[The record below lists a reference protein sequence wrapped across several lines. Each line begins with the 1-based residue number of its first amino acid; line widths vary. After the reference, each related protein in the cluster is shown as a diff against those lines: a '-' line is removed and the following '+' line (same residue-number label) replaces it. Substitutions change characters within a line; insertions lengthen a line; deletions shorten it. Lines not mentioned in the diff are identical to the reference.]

1 MQYICVVVLV
11 YLAVTHRYFGDV
23 LFKKKISLM
32 FKNDGFYCSS
42 EQRGVFE
49 MERKKEAER
58 RMGNQHAK

>member
-1 MQYICVVVLV
+1 MV
-11 YLAVTHRYFGDV
+11 
-23 LFKKKISLM
+23 
-32 FKNDGFYCSS
+32 KNDGFYWSS